1 MDAVFEL
8 CPLDVCGREFMQR
21 SLAAAFLIGLAA
33 PAIGVFLVQRRL
45 SLMGDGIGHVAF
57 AGVAAGFLFGI
68 APVWT
73 ALLAAVVG
81 AVALEL
87 LRSRGRTAG
96 DVALALIF
104 YGGIAGAVF
113 MTSLSDTSNANLIGY
128 LFGSV
133 VTVSETDVDLS
144 AAVAAG
150 VLGITYLLRKELFA
164 VCYDEDVARTSGL
177 NVGALN
183 LLIAVTAAVTVAATM
198 RVVGILLVS
207 AMLVLPVAAAL
218 QVTRSFRATV
228 LVSLALGAIESVGG
242 LTVAYYA
249 DVYPAATIVLGA
261 IAVFGAAAT
270 YRTVTAHG

>member
-1 MDAVFEL
+1 MNAVFEL
-8 CPLDVCGREFMQR
+8 CPLEVCQWDFMQR
-21 SLAAAFLIGLAA
+21 ALIAALLIGLAA

-57 AGVAAGFLFGI
+57 AGIAAGFLFGV
-68 APVWT
+68 APVST
-73 ALLAAVVG
+73 ALLAAVIG
-81 AVALEL
+81 AIALEF
-87 LRSRGRTAG
+87 LRSRGRMAG

-113 MTSLSDTSNANLIGY
+113 MTSLSKLSNANLIGY

-133 VTVSETDVDLS
+133 VTVDTTDVTLS
-144 AAVAAG
+144 AAIAVA
-150 VLGITYLLRKELFA
+150 VLGTTFLLRKELFA

-177 NVGALN
+177 NVRALN
-183 LLIAVTAAVTVAATM
+183 LLIAVIAAVTVAVAM

-218 QVTRSFRATV
+218 QLTRSFRATV

-242 LTVAYYA
+242 LSVAYYG
-249 DVYPAATIVLGA
+249 DHPPGATIVLGA
-261 IAVFGAAAT
+261 IAVFGLAAT
-270 YRTVTAHG
+270 FRMVTSRG

>member
-1 MDAVFEL
+1 MSSVFEI
-8 CPLDVCGREFMQR
+8 CPFEVCTYTFMQR
-21 SLAAAFLIGLAA
+21 ALIAAFFIGLAA

-73 ALLAAVVG
+73 ALIAAVIG
-81 AVALEL
+81 AIVLEL
-87 LRSRGRTAG
+87 LRARGKTAG

-104 YGGIAGAVF
+104 YGGIAGGVF
-113 MTSLSDTSNANLIGY
+113 MISLSGSSNANLISY

-133 VTVSETDVDLS
+133 VSVDEADVMLS
-144 AAVAAG
+144 AVVAG
-150 VLGITYLLRKELFA
+150 CVLGITYLLRKELFA

-183 LLIAVTAAVTVAATM
+183 ILIAVTAAVTVAVTM

-218 QVTRSFRATV
+218 QLTRSFRATV
-228 LVSLALGAIESVGG
+228 IVSLALGAVESIGG
-242 LTVAYYA
+242 LTIAFYG

-270 YRTVTAHG
+270 FRMVAR

>member
-1 MDAVFEL
+1 MNAVFEL
-8 CPLDVCGREFMQR
+8 CPFEVCQWDFMQR
-21 SLAAAFLIGLAA
+21 ALIAAFLIGLAA

-73 ALLAAVVG
+73 ALLAAIIG

-87 LRSRGRTAG
+87 LRSRGRMAG

-113 MTSLSDTSNANLIGY
+113 MTSLSDLSNANLIGY

-133 VTVSETDVDLS
+133 VTVDSMDVILS
-144 AAVAAG
+144 AVVAIA

-183 LLIAVTAAVTVAATM
+183 LLIAVTAAVTVAVTM

-218 QVTRSFRATV
+218 QLTRSFRATV

-242 LTVAYYA
+242 LTVAYYG

-261 IAVFGAAAT
+261 IAVFGIAAT
-270 YRTVTAHG
+270 FRVVTSRG

>member
-1 MDAVFEL
+1 MNALFDL
-8 CPLDVCGREFMQR
+8 CTLDMCGREFMQR
-21 SLAAAFLIGLAA
+21 ALVAAFLIGLAA

-73 ALLAAVVG
+73 ALLAAVLG
-81 AVALEL
+81 AIALEL

-113 MTSLSDTSNANLIGY
+113 MTSLSDLSNTNLIGY

-133 VTVSETDVDLS
+133 VLVDEMDVTIS
-144 AAVAAG
+144 AAVAIA

-183 LLIAVTAAVTVAATM
+183 LLIAVTAAVTVAVTM

-242 LTVAYYA
+242 LTVAYYG

-261 IAVFGAAAT
+261 IAVFGIAAT
-270 YRTVTAHG
+270 FRMVTSRG

>member
-1 MDAVFEL
+1 MNAVFEL
-8 CPLDVCGREFMQR
+8 CPFEVCQWDFMQR
-21 SLAAAFLIGLAA
+21 ALIAAFLIGLAA

-73 ALLAAVVG
+73 ALLAAIIG

-87 LRSRGRTAG
+87 LRSRGRMAG

-113 MTSLSDTSNANLIGY
+113 MTSLSDLSNANLIGY

-133 VTVSETDVDLS
+133 VTVDSMDVILS
-144 AAVAAG
+144 AVVAIA

-183 LLIAVTAAVTVAATM
+183 LLIAVTAAVTVAVTM

-218 QVTRSFRATV
+218 QLTRSFRATV

-242 LTVAYYA
+242 LTVAYYG

-261 IAVFGAAAT
+261 IAVFGIAAT
-270 YRTVTAHG
+270 FRMVTSRG

>member
-1 MDAVFEL
+1 MNALFDL
-8 CPLDVCGREFMQR
+8 CTLEVCGREFMQR
-21 SLAAAFLIGLAA
+21 ALVAAVLIGLAA

-57 AGVAAGFLFGI
+57 AGIAAGFLLGV

-73 ALLAAVVG
+73 ALLAAVIG

-133 VTVSETDVDLS
+133 VTVDSMDVNLS
-144 AAVAAG
+144 AGVAIS

-183 LLIAVTAAVTVAATM
+183 LLIAVTAAVTVAVTM

-218 QVTRSFRATV
+218 QLTRSFRATV
-228 LVSLALGAIESVGG
+228 LGSLALGAIESVGG
-242 LTVAYYA
+242 LTAAYYG
-249 DVYPAATIVLGA
+249 DFPPGATIVLGA

-270 YRTVTAHG
+270 FRMVTSRG

>member
-1 MDAVFEL
+1 MNAVFEL
-8 CPLDVCGREFMQR
+8 CPFDVCQREFMQR
-21 SLAAAFLIGLAA
+21 ALVAAFLIGLAA

-57 AGVAAGFLFGI
+57 AGIAAGFLFGI
-68 APVWT
+68 APVST
-73 ALLAAVVG
+73 ALLAAVIG
-81 AVALEL
+81 AVALEF
-87 LRSRGRTAG
+87 LRSRGRMAG

-113 MTSLSDTSNANLIGY
+113 MTSLSNLSNANLIGY

-133 VTVSETDVDLS
+133 VTVDTMDVTLS
-144 AAVAAG
+144 AAIAIA
-150 VLGITYLLRKELFA
+150 VLGTTFLLRKELFA

-177 NVGALN
+177 NARALN
-183 LLIAVTAAVTVAATM
+183 LLIAVIAAVTVAVTM

-218 QVTRSFRATV
+218 QLTRSFRATV

-242 LTVAYYA
+242 LTVAYYG
-249 DVYPAATIVLGA
+249 DYPPGATIVLGA
-261 IAVFGAAAT
+261 IAVFGIPAT
-270 YRTVTAHG
+270 FRMVTSRG